1 MYNYLVYALWLII
14 PAAVVSA
21 LPYVVCV
28 LLCCSVRLQSSTA
41 GMVKFLLGDLV
52 EKKEEDGTKYLIKGH
67 PLKGFFLSMVT
78 VYSFMITSCALM
90 TFWDTFLVDVTY
102 SCDPNFDCY
111 PLPLASITYRSIPP
125 IVNCSDYV
133 TLPDNMTIVCFT
145 FTFDYSQAFG
155 AAGGVF
161 AFAVFGIRIVLGIII
176 WLKSKCRKYCLVI
189 VLFGIPIAVPII
201 GSILLVGYILLICLV
216 PVFRPLLVE
225 TTRMLYLLVYFMT
238 FGAGFN
244 GIILLFVFSISTP
257 KIENTY
263 TAL

>member
-1 MYNYLVYALWLII
+1 M
-14 PAAVVSA
+14 
-21 LPYVVCV
+21 
-28 LLCCSVRLQSSTA
+28 
-41 GMVKFLLGDLV
+41 
-52 EKKEEDGTKYLIKGH
+52 
-67 PLKGFFLSMVT
+67 
-78 VYSFMITSCALM
+78 
-90 TFWDTFLVDVTY
+90 TY
-102 SCDPNFDCY
+102 SCDPNLDCY
-111 PLPLASITYRSIPP
+111 PLPLASITYWSIPP

-176 WLKSKCRKYCLVI
+176 WLKSKCRKYCLII
-189 VLFGIPIAVPII
+189 VLFGISFGGII
-201 GSILLVGYILLICLV
+201 GGILLVGYILLVCLV

-225 TTRMLYLLVYFMT
+225 TTRMLYLLVYFTT
-238 FGAGFN
+238 FGLGFC
-244 GIILLFVFSISTP
+244 GIILLFVSSISTP

>member
-1 MYNYLVYALWLII
+1 M
-14 PAAVVSA
+14 
-21 LPYVVCV
+21 
-28 LLCCSVRLQSSTA
+28 
-41 GMVKFLLGDLV
+41 
-52 EKKEEDGTKYLIKGH
+52 
-67 PLKGFFLSMVT
+67 SMVA

-111 PLPLASITYRSIPP
+111 PLPLASITHQSIPP

-133 TLPDNMTIVCFT
+133 TLPADNMTIVCFT

-176 WLKSKCRKYCLVI
+176 WLKSKCGKCCLVI
-189 VLFGIPIAVPII
+189 VLFGISFGSII
-201 GSILLVGYILLICLV
+201 GGILLAGYILLICLV

-225 TTRMLYLLVYFMT
+225 TTRMLYLLVYFTT
-238 FGAGFN
+238 FGVGFY
-244 GIILLFVFSISTP
+244 GILLLFVATIPTP
-257 KIENTY
+257 KIENMY
-263 TAL
+263 IAL